1 MLIVENS
8 KTVSSTVF
16 LYFNFLTFYYL
27 QKRRLIEQQRE
38 YHKYRTFKIHTFK
51 CHTVLLNVN
60 LNWLR
65 LD

>member
-27 QKRRLIEQQRE
+27 QK
-38 YHKYRTFKIHTFK
+38 KKKT
-51 CHTVLLNVN
+51 N
-60 LNWLR
+60 
-65 LD
+65 